1 MKDKEISEEELLDEL
16 DTMYQRVADIEKEE
30 AEQAPP
36 PLRSPQKKKPIQKK
50 RVPYRTIIIAA
61 SVFFI
66 VLASIFAVTI
76 FDPMTLL
83 QRLKT
88 DSTQPQTIVTPRAPS
103 KRPAVVPSPTAPK
116 PPAIAASSESPKPP
130 AVATS
135 SAVPPPSPS
144 VAPSPAAPKPT
155 PGSIPGQ
162 TKQQTVKRT
171 EGEPEKATSKPQEAS
186 SKPQEIVKPDKPVP
200 RGRYYAIQ
208 VGAFGDMENVREVV
222 EGFKKEGL
230 EAYWITVRSKG
241 GGSLHRV
248 LVGQFTDENEATQF
262 LKDKKILKNYPDSF
276 VKEVSSSRMSR

>member
-16 DTMYQRVADIEKEE
+16 DTMYHRVADIEKEE

-88 DSTQPQTIVTPRAPS
+88 DSTEPQTIVTPRSPS
-103 KRPAVVPSPTAPK
+103 KRLAVVPSPAAPK
-116 PPAIAASSESPKPP
+116 PPAVATSSEPPKPP

-135 SAVPPPSPS
+135 SAVPPSHS

-162 TKQQTVKRT
+162 TKQQAVKTT
-171 EGEPEKATSKPQEAS
+171 EGDPEKALSKPVEAS

-262 LKDKKILKNYPDSF
+262 LKDKKFLKNYPDSF